1 MHYFRDSSANPQ
13 VKITRLL
20 REFIESEKAGGLI
33 LLVCTVIA
41 LCIANS
47 QWGNSYIEFWHRH
60 ADLSFASVSLNFS
73 IEHWIND
80 GLMAIFF
87 LLVGLEIEREL
98 YAGELKDLKV
108 AALPISAAIGGMLV
122 PAAIHFIFNRG
133 TVTQAGFGI
142 PMATDIAFALG
153 MLALLGNRV
162 PFSLKIFL
170 TALAIIDDLGA
181 ILVIAIFYND
191 GLSWA
196 YLSVA
201 LGIFAGLFV
210 LGKLKVYNLLFY
222 LIPGIIMWY
231 CMLKSGVHA
240 TITGVLLAFAIPFG
254 GTDRKSPSYRLQH
267 FLHKPVAF
275 IILPV
280 FALANTGLI
289 LSNGWVHELTTK
301 NNLGIILGLVIG
313 KPAGILLFCFFLIKL
328 KWGSLPAAISLKHL
342 TGAGILAGI
351 GFTMSI
357 FIANLAF
364 KDGDTIQ
371 SSKIA
376 VLASSVLASVAGLLW
391 LRITLKEKPGKAGVE
406 QDEPETSTH
415 SLSHEEGG
423 TS

>member
-1 MHYFRDSSANPQ
+1 M
-13 VKITRLL
+13 KITRLL
-20 REFIESEKAGGLI
+20 KEFLDSEKAGGII
-33 LLVCTVIA
+33 LLICTIIS

-47 QWGNSYIEFWHRH
+47 QWGSGYVDFWHRY
-60 ADLSFASVSLNFS
+60 ADLSFASVQLNYS

-108 AALPISAAIGGMLV
+108 AALPIAAAIGGMLV
-122 PAAIHFIFNRG
+122 PAAIHFMFNQG
-133 TVTQAGFGI
+133 TVNQSGFGI

-191 GLSWA
+191 GISWIYLLS
-196 YLSVA
+196 A
-201 LGIFAGLFV
+201 LGIFAGLFI
-210 LGKLKVYNLLFY
+210 LGRLKVYNLLFY
-222 LIPGIIMWY
+222 ILPGIVMWY

-254 GTDRKSPSYRLQH
+254 GAGSKSPSYRLQH

-275 IILPV
+275 IILPI

-289 LSNGWVHELTTK
+289 LSDGWTNELTT
-301 NNLGIILGLVIG
+301 NNSLGIILGLLVG
-313 KPAGILLFCFFLIKL
+313 KPAGILLFCFLLIKL
-328 KWGSLPAAISLKHL
+328 KWGSLPTGISLKHL

-364 KDGDTIQ
+364 KDGATIQ
-371 SSKIA
+371 FSKISILIGSA
-376 VLASSVLASVAGLLW
+376 VACIAGLIW
-391 LRITLKEKPGKAGVE
+391 LRLTLKENR
-406 QDEPETSTH
+406 
-415 SLSHEEGG
+415 EEVRIEDN
-423 TS
+423 

>member
-1 MHYFRDSSANPQ
+1 M
-13 VKITRLL
+13 KITRLL
-20 REFIESEKAGGLI
+20 KEFLESEKAGGII
-33 LLVCTVIA
+33 LLICTVIS

-47 QWGNSYIEFWHRH
+47 QWGNTYIDFWHRY
-60 ADLSFASVSLNFS
+60 ADLSFASVKLNYS
-73 IEHWIND
+73 IEHWVND

-98 YAGELKDLKV
+98 YAGELKELKV
-108 AALPISAAIGGMLV
+108 AALPIAAAIGGMLV
-122 PAAIHFIFNRG
+122 PAAIHFIFNQG
-133 TVTQAGFGI
+133 TVNQSGFGI

-181 ILVIAIFYND
+181 ILIIAIFYND
-191 GLSWA
+191 GISWVYLLS
-196 YLSVA
+196 A
-201 LGIFAGLFV
+201 LGIFTGLLV
-210 LGKLKVYNLLFY
+210 LGRLKVYNLLFY
-222 LIPGIIMWY
+222 ILPGIVMWY

-254 GTDRKSPSYRLQH
+254 SSGSKSPSYRLQH

-275 IILPV
+275 IILPI

-289 LSNGWVHELTTK
+289 LSDGWTNELTTN
-301 NNLGIILGLVIG
+301 NNLGIMLGLLIG
-313 KPAGILLFCFFLIKL
+313 KPAGVLLFCFLLIKL
-328 KWGSLPAAISLKHL
+328 KWGSLPTGISLKHL

-364 KDGDTIQ
+364 KDATTIQ
-371 SSKIA
+371 FSKI
-376 VLASSVLASVAGLLW
+376 SVLVGSALACIAGLIW
-391 LRITLKEKPGKAGVE
+391 LRLTLKENREEVIVE
-406 QDEPETSTH
+406 
-415 SLSHEEGG
+415 
-423 TS
+423 

>member
-1 MHYFRDSSANPQ
+1 M
-13 VKITRLL
+13 KITRLL
-20 REFIESEKAGGLI
+20 KEFLDSEKAGGVI
-33 LLVCTVIA
+33 LLVCTVIS
-41 LCIANS
+41 LFIANS
-47 QWGNSYIEFWHRH
+47 QWGNTYIDFWHRH
-60 ADLSFASVSLNFS
+60 ADLSFASVKLNYS
-73 IEHWIND
+73 IEHWVND

-108 AALPISAAIGGMLV
+108 AALPIAAAIGGMLV
-122 PAAIHFIFNRG
+122 PAAIHFIFNQG
-133 TVTQAGFGI
+133 AITQSGFGI

-181 ILVIAIFYND
+181 ILVIALFYND
-191 GLSWA
+191 GISWIYLLS
-196 YLSVA
+196 A
-201 LGIFAGLFV
+201 LVIFMGLFV
-210 LGKLKVYNLLFY
+210 LGKLKIYNLLFY
-222 LIPGIIMWY
+222 IIPGIIMWY

-254 GTDRKSPSYRLQH
+254 GTGKKSPSYRLQH

-289 LSNGWVHELTTK
+289 LSAGWTGELTTS
-301 NNLGIILGLVIG
+301 NSLGIILGLMIG
-313 KPAGILLFCFFLIKL
+313 KPAGILLFCFLLVKV
-328 KWGSLPAAISLKHL
+328 KWGSLPAGISWTHL
-342 TGAGILAGI
+342 IGAGILAGI

-364 KDGDTIQ
+364 KDHETIQ
-371 SSKIA
+371 ISKIS
-376 VLASSVLASVAGLLW
+376 VLTGSVLACMIGLLW
-391 LRITLKEKPGKAGVE
+391 LRFTLKENKEEVSFE
-406 QDEPETSTH
+406 QNDNANE
-415 SLSHEEGG
+415 
-423 TS
+423 

>member
-1 MHYFRDSSANPQ
+1 MAKNQ
-13 VKITRLL
+13 QLKITRLL
-20 REFIESEKAGGLI
+20 KDFLDSEKAGGV
-33 LLVCTVIA
+33 LLLACTVIS
-41 LCIANS
+41 LSIANS
-47 QWGNSYIEFWHRH
+47 QWGISYIDFWHRY
-60 ADLSFASVSLNFS
+60 ADLSFLSVKLNYS

-98 YAGELKDLKV
+98 YAGELKDIKV
-108 AALPISAAIGGMLV
+108 AALPIAAAIGGMLV

-133 TVTQAGFGI
+133 MATESGFGV

-181 ILVIAIFYND
+181 ILVIALFYND
-191 GLSWA
+191 GISWGF
-196 YLSVA
+196 LLGA
-201 LGIFAGLFV
+201 LGIFTGLLV

-222 LIPGIIMWY
+222 ILPGIVMWY

-254 GTDRKSPSYRLQH
+254 GAGRKSPSHKLQH

-275 IILPV
+275 IILPI

-289 LSNGWVHELTTK
+289 MSGGWVNELATA
-301 NNLGIILGLVIG
+301 NSLGIILGLLAG
-313 KPAGILLFCFFLIKL
+313 KPLGILLFCFLLIKL
-328 KWGSLPAAISLKHL
+328 KWGSLPADISMKHL
-342 TGAGILAGI
+342 AGAGILAGI

-364 KDGDTIQ
+364 KDSGTIQ
-371 SSKIA
+371 ASKIA
-376 VLASSVLASVAGLLW
+376 VLTGSILSCIVGLLW
-391 LRITLKEKPGKAGVE
+391 LSLTLKKSAAEEIEVE
-406 QDEPETSTH
+406 
-415 SLSHEEGG
+415 G
-423 TS
+423 

>member
-1 MHYFRDSSANPQ
+1 M
-13 VKITRLL
+13 KITSLFK
-20 REFIESEKAGGLI
+20 EFLESEKAGGVI
-33 LLVCTVIA
+33 LLVCTVIS

-47 QWGNSYIEFWHRH
+47 QWRSAYIDIWQLY
-60 ADLSFASVSLNFS
+60 ADLSFASVSLHYS

-98 YAGELKDLKV
+98 YAGELKELKV
-108 AALPISAAIGGMLV
+108 ASLPIAAAIGGMLI
-122 PAAIHFIFNRG
+122 PAAIHFLFNQG
-133 TVTQAGFGI
+133 TVTQSGFGI

-181 ILVIAIFYND
+181 VLIIAIFYNA
-191 GLSWA
+191 GISWIYLLS
-196 YLSVA
+196 A
-201 LGIFAGLFV
+201 LGIFAGLFI

-222 LIPGIIMWY
+222 IIPGIIMWY

-254 GTDRKSPSYRLQH
+254 GGGKKSPSYRLQH

-275 IILPV
+275 IILPI
-280 FALANTGLI
+280 FALANTGLV
-289 LSNGWVHELTTK
+289 LSDSWVNELTTN
-301 NNLGIILGLVIG
+301 NNLGIILGLLIG
-313 KPAGILLFCFFLIKL
+313 KPLGILLFCFLLIKL
-328 KWGSLPAAISLKHL
+328 KWGSLPPGISLMNL

-357 FIANLAF
+357 FISNLAF
-364 KDGDTIQ
+364 RDGGTIQ

-376 VLASSVLASVAGLLW
+376 VLIGSVLACVVGLLW
-391 LRITLKEKPGKAGVE
+391 LNFSLKKSR
-406 QDEPETSTH
+406 DEEIEMDDEVTSPQP
-415 SLSHEEGG
+415 LYKGEGPAF
-423 TS
+423 